1 MKDFLTLAKERYSV
15 RKFTAEPVSAEDLDK
30 ILEAGMAA
38 PTACNLQP
46 QRVFVLNTADTLDK
60 LKKCTP
66 CHFDAPAALLVCF
79 NSEETWKRKYDGETS
94 GWVDAS
100 IVTTHM
106 MLEAADLGIGST
118 WVMWFDPAAVRTE
131 FALADELVPAAILV
145 MGHAAPDAA
154 PSPMHAQSRAR
165 AELIR

>member
-1 MKDFLTLAKERYSV
+1 MKDFLTLAKERCSI
-15 RKFTAEPVSAEDLDK
+15 RKFTSEPVSEADLDR
-30 ILEAGMAA
+30 ILEAGMVA

-46 QRVFVLNTADTLDK
+46 QRITVINTPEMLEK
-60 LKKCTP
+60 LKKCTE
-66 CHFDAPAALLVCF
+66 CHFGAPAALLVCF
-79 NSEETWKRKYDGETS
+79 NADETWKRRYDGETS

-118 WVMWFDPAAVRTE
+118 WVMWFDPEAVRRE
-131 FALADELVPAAILV
+131 FALDDALVPVAILV

-154 PSPMHAQSRAR
+154 PAPLHEKSRPR
-165 AELIR
+165 AELIG